1 MSASR
6 ELHLKVTA
14 GSPLAEV
21 FLIDDDFVLVERS
34 VGDLECDVPP
44 GVYKVKA
51 KLADATAERLVL
63 LDHNEALDI
72 SDDLEVGS
80 PVPIARAPVQRA
92 RDISVG
98 QAPSGPV
105 APRMADGAEIF
116 LMTRG
121 GPTSGGTP
129 AGPPGISLHRLDG
142 TTIQSLEPRAGDPPD
157 EQSRTITID
166 PGPYLIRRRDRWGD
180 VAEQCVYAV
189 TGWQTQV
196 FAFEE
201 AGDEADEEAGDEA
214 EIGRSRVSVLMA
226 QHPFDPGDPELPL
239 IEQARAALADNRK
252 VATESLGELFEETD
266 NPMLWLFGAHLML
279 IARDTALQEDEQRT
293 SGRLREA
300 AVTAPVGFDQAR
312 FDRIV
317 DRLSE
322 VLGPGHADVVALA
335 TQRTDQNLQSLQ
347 PVSAPPMLWRS
358 WVLLIAASN
367 AMPTLVPVDAW
378 QRTLHVLPLRPFFLW
393 APTEEPSEIS
403 ETWTR
408 SVVSSLSSPGPAPPP
423 GTTPRSRSS
432 ALESSGQVAA
442 GDEVRRRVS
451 EKLLVPRAAIDRLA
465 EGEPL

>member
-1 MSASR
+1 M
-6 ELHLKVTA
+6 A

-21 FLIDDDFVLVERS
+21 FLIDDDFALVQRS

-80 PVPIARAPVQRA
+80 PVPIARAPAQHA
-92 RDISVG
+92 RDISAG

-105 APRMADGAEIF
+105 APRMADGAQVF

-121 GPTSGGTP
+121 GSTSGGTS
-129 AGPPGISLHRLDG
+129 AGPPGISVHRLDG
-142 TTIQSLEPRAGDPPD
+142 TTIQSLEPRAGDPPN
-157 EQSRTITID
+157 EQSTTITID
-166 PGPYLIRRRDRWGD
+166 PGPYLVRRRDRWGD

-201 AGDEADEEAGDEA
+201 AGDEA
-214 EIGRSRVSVLMA
+214 EIGRSRVSILMA

-239 IEQARAALADNRK
+239 IEQARTALADNRK
-252 VATESLGELFEETD
+252 VATESLGELFEATD
-266 NPMLWLFGAHLML
+266 NPMLGLFGAHLML
-279 IARDTALQEDEQRT
+279 IARDAALQEAEQRT
-293 SGRLREA
+293 NDRLREA

-312 FDRIV
+312 FNRIV

-335 TQRTDQNLQSLQ
+335 TQRTDQNLQSFE

-378 QRTLHVLPLRPFFLW
+378 QRTLHILPLRPFFLW
-393 APTEEPSEIS
+393 APTRQPSEIS
-403 ETWTR
+403 ETLTQ
-408 SVVSSLSSPGPAPPP
+408 SIVSSLAAPGPAPTP

>member
-1 MSASR
+1 
-6 ELHLKVTA
+6 VTA

-21 FLIDDDFVLVERS
+21 FLIDEDFVLVERS

-44 GVYKVKA
+44 GVYKVKV

-63 LDHNEALDI
+63 LDDNEALDI
-72 SDDLEVGS
+72 SDDLEVDS

-92 RDISVG
+92 RDISLG

-105 APRMADGAEIF
+105 APRMADGAQVF

-121 GPTSGGTP
+121 GPTSDGTP

-142 TTIQSLEPRAGDPPD
+142 TTIQSLEPHAGDPPG

-201 AGDEADEEAGDEA
+201 AGDEA

-239 IEQARAALADNRK
+239 IEQARTALADKRK
-252 VATESLGELFEETD
+252 VATEALGEVFEATD
-266 NPMLWLFGAHLML
+266 NPMLGLFGAHLML

-293 SGRLREA
+293 NGRLREA

-312 FDRIV
+312 FNRIV

-347 PVSAPPMLWRS
+347 PLSAPPMLWRS

-367 AMPTLVPVDAW
+367 AMPTLVPVNVW

-393 APTEEPSEIS
+393 APTQEPSELS
-403 ETWTR
+403 ETWTQ
-408 SVVSSLSSPGPAPPP
+408 SIVSSLSAPGPAPTL
-423 GTTPRSRSS
+423 GTTPRGRGSD
-432 ALESSGQVAA
+432 LESSGQVAA

>member
-1 MSASR
+1 MRMSASH
-6 ELHLKVTA
+6 ELHLTVTA

-21 FLIDDDFVLVERS
+21 FLIDDDFALVKRS
-34 VGDLECDVPP
+34 VGDLECEVPP

-51 KLADATAERLVL
+51 KLGDATAERLVL
-63 LDHNEALDI
+63 LDHDETLDI

-92 RDISVG
+92 RDITVG
-98 QAPSGPV
+98 RAPSGPV
-105 APRMADGAEIF
+105 APQIADGAQIF

-121 GPTSGGTP
+121 GSTSDGTP
-129 AGPPGISLHRLDG
+129 ARPPGISLHRLDG
-142 TTIQSLEPRAGDPPD
+142 TAIQSLAPRAGDPPGD
-157 EQSRTITID
+157 QSRTITID
-166 PGPYLIRRRDRWGD
+166 PGPYLVRRRDRWGD

-201 AGDEADEEAGDEA
+201 AGDEA
-214 EIGRSRVSVLMA
+214 EIGGSRVSVLMA

-239 IEQARAALADNRK
+239 IEQARTARADKRK
-252 VATESLGELFEETD
+252 VATEALGELCEETD
-266 NPMLWLFGAHLML
+266 NPMLGLFGAHLML
-279 IARDTALQEDEQRT
+279 IARDAALEEDEQRE

-300 AVTAPVGFDQAR
+300 AVTPPVGFDHAR

-335 TQRTDQNLQSLQ
+335 TQRTGQDLESLQ
-347 PVSAPPMLWRS
+347 PVSAPPMLWQS

-367 AMPTLVPVDAW
+367 AMPTLVPVHAW

-393 APTEEPSEIS
+393 APTEEPSELS
-403 ETWTR
+403 KTWTQG
-408 SVVSSLSSPGPAPPP
+408 VVSSLSAPGPTPPP
-423 GTTPRSRSS
+423 GTTRGRSS
-432 ALESSGQVAA
+432 ALESTGQVAA

>member
-1 MSASR
+1 MSASH
-6 ELHLKVTA
+6 EVHLKVTA

-21 FLIDDDFVLVERS
+21 FLIGDDFVLVERS

-80 PVPIARAPVQRA
+80 PVPIARAPVQSA
-92 RDISVG
+92 RDIGVG
-98 QAPSGPV
+98 RAPSGPV
-105 APRMADGAEIF
+105 APQMADGAQVF

-121 GPTSGGTP
+121 GSTSDGTP
-129 AGPPGISLHRLDG
+129 AGPPRISLHRLDG
-142 TTIQSLEPRAGDPPD
+142 TTIQSLEPHAGDPPG

-166 PGPYLIRRRDRWGD
+166 PGPYLVRRRDRWD
-180 VAEQCVYAV
+180 DLAEQCVYAV

-196 FAFEE
+196 FAF
-201 AGDEADEEAGDEA
+201 EEAGDEA

-239 IEQARAALADNRK
+239 IEQARTALADKRK
-252 VATESLGELFEETD
+252 VATESLGELFEATD
-266 NPMLWLFGAHLML
+266 NPMLGLFGAHLML
-279 IARDTALQEDEQRT
+279 IARDTARQEDEQRT
-293 SGRLREA
+293 YGRLREA
-300 AVTAPVGFDQAR
+300 TVTAPVGFDQAR
-312 FDRIV
+312 FNRIV
-317 DRLSE
+317 HRLSE

-367 AMPTLVPVDAW
+367 AMPTLVPVDVW
-378 QRTLHVLPLRPFFLW
+378 QRSLHVLPLRPFFLW
-393 APTEEPSEIS
+393 APTQEPSELS
-403 ETWTR
+403 EPWTQ
-408 SVVSSLSSPGPAPPP
+408 SIVSSLSAPEPAPPP